1 MNESTITN
9 DTEIQELLKKAEEC
23 RQLIEDAEN
32 MLDAVLE
39 DLEEAL
45 AEAYEGD
52 PE

>member
-1 MNESTITN
+1 MNEN
-9 DTEIQELLKKAEEC
+9 DNSNNAEIQELLKKAEEC

-45 AEAYEGD
+45 AEVYEGD